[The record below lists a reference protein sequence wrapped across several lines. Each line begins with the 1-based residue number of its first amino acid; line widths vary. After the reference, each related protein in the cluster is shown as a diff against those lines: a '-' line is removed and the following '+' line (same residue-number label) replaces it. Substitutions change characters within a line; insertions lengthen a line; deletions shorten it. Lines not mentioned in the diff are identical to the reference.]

1 MEGNICE
8 FLVFLDALLTA
19 ELHAFVK
26 EQRTFCGLLRRTAAG
41 KDFVQLYT
49 CSKAT
54 ETIDCPVF
62 LKWQKAALFGGRPNI
77 FYYPTGNLNG
87 HLFYLCPFL
96 KSLHRKSPCKC
107 TDLLNRKPHKIF
119 WQTPAHSFRPVS
131 NWGPFACEA
140 NVITT
145 TLRKPVFS
153 LQTEIFW

>member
-1 MEGNICE
+1 MPCSQQSYMR
-8 FLVFLDALLTA
+8 LL
-19 ELHAFVK
+19 K
-26 EQRTFCGLLRRTAAG
+26 NRGLFAACSEEPQQVGPAG

-77 FYYPTGNLNG
+77 LYYSTGNLNG

-119 WQTPAHSFRPVS
+119 LQTPPTVSAQFRTGDLSRVRR
-131 NWGPFACEA
+131 
-140 NVITT
+140 T
-145 TLRKPVFS
+145 
-153 LQTEIFW
+153 